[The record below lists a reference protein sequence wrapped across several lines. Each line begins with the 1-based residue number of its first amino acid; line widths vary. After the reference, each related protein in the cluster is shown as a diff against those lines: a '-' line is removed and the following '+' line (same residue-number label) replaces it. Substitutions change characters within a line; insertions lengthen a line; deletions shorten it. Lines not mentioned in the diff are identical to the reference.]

1 MTDLVLPVLGAVAR
15 RFKADFIRNTH
26 HVDAVQEQFLRSLLR
41 THQHTAFGREYK
53 FSDLRSVDQFRE
65 RVPVQPYSAFAPYT
79 ERMAN
84 GEPNVLVSDPLI
96 YFNISSGST
105 GQNKLIP
112 VTKRSR
118 RMLLRA
124 NRAAMGFVTEAGLR
138 NQRPPGKMLLTLSVN
153 AHGHTPT
160 GIAYAPV
167 STSDLRLTDL
177 LSRQVF
183 SCPFEAFQIADT
195 ATRYYICLLF
205 ALRNPDL
212 RVIGATFPVLAL
224 QLCNYLETN
233 AESLIHALK
242 TGKLPSW
249 LKLSPELR
257 VKFDRQW
264 SAYTERAQQL
274 QRILDTHGRLTP
286 QAAWADLSFMVTA
299 RGGTSNFYFERFPE
313 YFGGLPIFGGTYS
326 CAEGVLG
333 VHRDFNTDSVLPALE
348 SAFIEFIPEDQW
360 DQEYPK
366 TLLPQEV
373 QPGKCYRV
381 VFTNYSGFYRYDLG
395 DIVEIEGF
403 LGQAPLMIFR
413 HRRGGFISS
422 STEKTSETHAIE
434 VMKRLQQSFEV
445 ALENFCITLSDD
457 AIPAHYLVNIE
468 LAAGSTLANPE
479 QFLQAFDDT
488 MKEVQK
494 FYAIKRR
501 DQIPLP
507 RLRILAPGSFET
519 LRQQMV
525 GRGVAEAQLKFPHVS
540 EDRRWLDGLTV
551 MQEVRLRGD
560 RFSIAAGRLP
570 GAGRNNP

>member
-1 MTDLVLPVLGAVAR
+1 MTDLVLPVLGAIAR
-15 RFKADFIRNTH
+15 RFKADFIHNTH
-26 HVDAVQEQFLRSLLR
+26 QVDAVQEQFLRSLLR
-41 THQHTAFGREYK
+41 THQHTAFGREYG

-65 RVPVQPYSAFAPYT
+65 RIPVQPYSAFAPYA

-105 GQNKLIP
+105 GQKKLIP

-118 RMLLRA
+118 RVLLRA

-138 NQRPPGKMLLTLSVN
+138 NHRPPGKMLLTLSVN

-205 ALRNPDL
+205 ALRNSDL

-224 QLCNYLETN
+224 QLCTYLETN

-249 LKLSPELR
+249 LKLSPKLR
-257 VKFDRQW
+257 AKFDRQW
-264 SAYTERAQQL
+264 SAHVERAQQL
-274 QRILDTHGRLTP
+274 QQVLDTHGRLTP
-286 QAAWADLSFMVTA
+286 QTAWSNLSFMVTA

-313 YFGGLPIFGGTYS
+313 YFGDLPIFGGIYA

-333 VHRDFNTDSVLPALE
+333 VHRDFNTDSVIPALE

-360 DQEYPK
+360 DQEHPK

-373 QPGKCYRV
+373 QPGKFYRV

-395 DIVEIEGF
+395 DVVEIEGF
-403 LGQAPLMIFR
+403 LGKAPLMIFR
-413 HRRGGFISS
+413 HRRGGIISS
-422 STEKTSETHAIE
+422 STEKTSEAHVIE
-434 VMKRLQQSFEV
+434 VIKRLQQTFDV
-445 ALENFCITLSDD
+445 VLENFCITLSDD
-457 AIPAHYLVNIE
+457 VIPSRYLVNIE
-468 LAAGSTLANPE
+468 LAAGSSLANPE

-519 LRQQMV
+519 LRQQMI

-540 EDRRWLDGLTV
+540 EDRHWLDGLTV
-551 MQEVRLRGD
+551 MQEIRLSDD
-560 RFSIAAGRLP
+560 RPVSATRP
-570 GAGRNNP
+570 VTCEQH